1 MVQVLWG
8 ITGVGTCLVK
18 MRVVEFWCTI
28 LVLFALL
35 INGKAE
41 VYIVTMVG
49 EPVISYTGGIPGFEA
64 TAVESDEKLD
74 ATSQLVTSY
83 AQHLEQKHDML
94 LDSLFDRET
103 YRKLYS
109 YKHLINGFAVHISPE
124 QAETL
129 RRNSAVKSVERDWKV
144 RRLTTHTPQFLGLPT
159 GVWPTGGGFDRAGED
174 IVIGFVDSGI
184 FPRHP
189 SFGSHNADPYG
200 PLPKYRGKCEVDPD
214 TKREF
219 CNGKIIG
226 AQHFAAAAIA
236 AGAFNPSIDF
246 ASPMDGDGHGSHTAA
261 IAAGN
266 NGIPVRIHGHEFG
279 KASGMAPRA
288 RIAVYKAL
296 YRLFGG
302 FIADVV
308 AAIDQAVHDGVDILS
323 LSVGPNS
330 PPATTTTTYLN
341 PFDATLLGA
350 VKAGVFVAQAAGNG
364 GPFPKTLV
372 SYSPWITSV
381 AAAID
386 DRRYK
391 NHLFLGNGK
400 ILPGIGLSPSTR
412 PNQTY
417 TLVAANDVLLDSSVM
432 KYSPSDCQRPEVL
445 NRNLVEGNI
454 LLCGYSFN
462 FVVGTASIKKV
473 SETAKSLGAIG
484 FVLAVENVS
493 PGTKFDP
500 VPVGIPGILITDVT
514 KSMDLIDYYNTSTA
528 RDWTGRVK
536 SFKGTGSIGDGL
548 APILHKSAPQVAL
561 FSARGPNIKDFRFQ
575 DADLLKPDILAPGSL
590 IWAAWSPNGTDEPNY
605 VGEGFALISGTSMAA
620 PHIAGI
626 AALVKQKHP
635 HWSPAAIKSALLT
648 TSTNLDRA
656 GRPIQAQQYSE
667 TEAMKLVTATPFDYG
682 SGHVNPRAALDP
694 GLIFDA
700 GYEDYLGFLCTTPG
714 IDAHEIH
721 NYTNTPCNYTMGHP
735 SNLNTPSIT
744 VSHLVKTQT
753 VTRTVTNV
761 AEEETYVI
769 TARMQPAVAIE
780 ANPPAMT
787 LRPGASRKFTVSLT
801 VRSVTKSYS
810 FGEIL
815 MKGSRGHKLKGLFFS
830 IHQMEEK
837 SFLDRMLGHLRESC
851 KYYTG
856 YPKDLGPS
864 RVVHFTSEREFVQLL
879 HQGYP
884 VVVAF
889 TIRGNYTKHLD
900 RVLEEA
906 AAEFY
911 PHVKFLR
918 VECPKYPG
926 FCITRQRKEYPF
938 IEIFHNPE
946 QAANLGRVA
955 DPNIT
960 KYSVKVLPVSEGND
974 NIQVVLTKPLSVD
987 GDVTADYK
995 LIVNVKLIGVYGQDR
1010 ISQTSRQLPPLFNI
1024 PKSQLQCYGES
1035 AYCFSKNLLQQCN
1048 NAENSLDR
1056 FTSVVAWSIS
1066 TTRPPS
1072 FGVAPYNPILGET
1085 HHVSRGSLN
1094 VLLEQVSH
1102 HPPVSALHAT
1112 DEKENIELIWCQH
1125 PVPKFYGTRVEAEVL
1140 GKRQL
1145 KLLNHG
1151 ETYMMNSPKLMIRF
1165 LPPRVDWI
1173 GKVKISCQET
1183 GFEAE
1188 LCYITSS
1195 LLGRGGEHRV
1205 EGKIYQYSSMKTL
1218 YEVEGYWNS
1227 IVKAKDVNSGK
1238 ETIIYDAKEVL
1249 SELKA
1254 PMVKDLQGIWPTE
1267 STAVWSEVS
1276 RGILGKNW
1284 TRAREAKSTVED
1296 CQRKLAKERKSKG
1309 ENWVPNHFTISDS
1322 KEEGWDCSPIQ
1333 ERVPPAPIVVPL

>member
-1 MVQVLWG
+1 
-8 ITGVGTCLVK
+8 

-103 YRKLYS
+103 YKKLYS

-174 IVIGFVDSGI
+174 IIIGFVDSGI

-200 PLPKYRGKCEVDPD
+200 PLPKYRGKS
-214 TKREF
+214 
-219 CNGKIIG
+219 
-226 AQHFAAAAIA
+226 AIA

-432 KYSPSDCQRPEVL
+432 KYSPSDCQRPELL
-445 NRNLVEGNI
+445 NKNLVEGNI

-635 HWSPAAIKSALLT
+635 HWRLLWT
-648 TSTNLDRA
+648 
-656 GRPIQAQQYSE
+656 
-667 TEAMKLVTATPFDYG
+667 
-682 SGHVNPRAALDP
+682 P

-801 VRSVTKSYS
+801 VRSVTGSYS

-815 MKGSRGHKLKGLFFS
+815 MKGSRGHKVR
-830 IHQMEEK
+830 I
-837 SFLDRMLGHLRESC
+837 
-851 KYYTG
+851 
-856 YPKDLGPS
+856 
-864 RVVHFTSEREFVQLL
+864 
-879 HQGYP
+879 P
-884 VVVAF
+884 VVA
-889 TIRGNYTKHLD
+889 
-900 RVLEEA
+900 
-906 AAEFY
+906 
-911 PHVKFLR
+911 
-918 VECPKYPG
+918 
-926 FCITRQRKEYPF
+926 
-938 IEIFHNPE
+938 
-946 QAANLGRVA
+946 
-955 DPNIT
+955 
-960 KYSVKVLPVSEGND
+960 
-974 NIQVVLTKPLSVD
+974 
-987 GDVTADYK
+987 
-995 LIVNVKLIGVYGQDR
+995 
-1010 ISQTSRQLPPLFNI
+1010 
-1024 PKSQLQCYGES
+1024 
-1035 AYCFSKNLLQQCN
+1035 
-1048 NAENSLDR
+1048 
-1056 FTSVVAWSIS
+1056 
-1066 TTRPPS
+1066 
-1072 FGVAPYNPILGET
+1072 
-1085 HHVSRGSLN
+1085 
-1094 VLLEQVSH
+1094 
-1102 HPPVSALHAT
+1102 
-1112 DEKENIELIWCQH
+1112 
-1125 PVPKFYGTRVEAEVL
+1125 
-1140 GKRQL
+1140 
-1145 KLLNHG
+1145 
-1151 ETYMMNSPKLMIRF
+1151 M
-1165 LPPRVDWI
+1165 
-1173 GKVKISCQET
+1173 
-1183 GFEAE
+1183 
-1188 LCYITSS
+1188 
-1195 LLGRGGEHRV
+1195 
-1205 EGKIYQYSSMKTL
+1205 
-1218 YEVEGYWNS
+1218 GY
-1227 IVKAKDVNSGK
+1227 
-1238 ETIIYDAKEVL
+1238 
-1249 SELKA
+1249 
-1254 PMVKDLQGIWPTE
+1254 
-1267 STAVWSEVS
+1267 
-1276 RGILGKNW
+1276 R
-1284 TRAREAKSTVED
+1284 R
-1296 CQRKLAKERKSKG
+1296 
-1309 ENWVPNHFTISDS
+1309 
-1322 KEEGWDCSPIQ
+1322 
-1333 ERVPPAPIVVPL
+1333 